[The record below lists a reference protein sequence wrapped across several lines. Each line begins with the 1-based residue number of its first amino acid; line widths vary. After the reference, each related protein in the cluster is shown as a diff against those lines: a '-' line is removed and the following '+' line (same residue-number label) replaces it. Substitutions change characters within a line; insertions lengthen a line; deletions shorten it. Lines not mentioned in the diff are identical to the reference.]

1 MEPDALPS
9 IPREI
14 AVPYLPVFVAAELCP
29 VFVAAELSPVFV
41 AADLCPVFVAAD
53 LYPVFVAAELYPVFV
68 AAELSPVFDCFAFV
82 KSTLSRMNFTPAL
95 INAERDSSALIW
107 SDFATHL
114 VPESHSL
121 ATSWASISANRL
133 SDGL

>member
-1 MEPDALPS
+1 MAAELF
-9 IPREI
+9 
-14 AVPYLPVFVAAELCP
+14 PVFVAAELNPVFVAADLYPVFMAAELYP

-41 AADLCPVFVAAD
+41 AAELNPVFVAAD
-53 LYPVFVAAELYPVFV
+53 LF
-68 AAELSPVFDCFAFV
+68 PVFDCFAFV

-107 SDFATHL
+107 SDFATRL
-114 VPESHSL
+114 VSELHSL
-121 ATSWASISANRL
+121 ATSWASISANRP